1 MSAIR
6 LPARKG
12 LPMGCRAPA
21 KNLEY
26 LNSLLSFLDH

>member
-1 MSAIR
+1 MSAIQ

-21 KNLEY
+21 KNLQY
-26 LNSLLSFLDH
+26 LYRLLSFLDH